1 MELKKIFM
9 EAAQQKAPK
18 KSAEV
23 LENTV
28 LFKIFSRVDIVA
40 MLLQEGVPGTSAA
53 KIAKLSNA
61 ITIAELEETVERYP
75 LLHKEQILRL
85 FKNEA
90 MVGPKVKIDS
100 TAINRPHLI
109 SLVEMLEDYTGLKVT
124 DDSQAPLRYL
134 DERSRTLTVE
144 DLAEFFAHCP
154 SRIITI
160 QALSEKLPPM
170 SPRTKSYSRSF
181 VKSYLADCCKD
192 DIDESMPVTSLRPDI
207 DGGDKPYLTVVFWLE
222 CRFNRQLN
230 NAFLEKATVGELIDA
245 IAGK

>member
-1 MELKKIFM
+1 M

-53 KIAKLSNA
+53 KITKLANA
-61 ITIAELEETVERYP
+61 ITIGELEETVERFP
-75 LLHKEQILRL
+75 LLHKNQILRF

-90 MVGPKVKIDS
+90 MAAPQTLIDS
-100 TAINRPHLI
+100 TAITRPQLI
-109 SLVEMLEDYTGLKVT
+109 SLVESLEEYTGLKVT

-134 DERSRTLTVE
+134 DERSHTLTVE

-160 QALSEKLPPM
+160 QSSREKLPPM
-170 SPRTKSYSRSF
+170 SSRTQSYSRSL

-192 DIDESMPVTSLRPDI
+192 DIDESMPVTSLRPDV

-222 CRFNRQLN
+222 CRFKKRLS
-230 NAFLEKATVGELIDA
+230 NAFLEKATVKELIEA
-245 IAGK
+245 IASK